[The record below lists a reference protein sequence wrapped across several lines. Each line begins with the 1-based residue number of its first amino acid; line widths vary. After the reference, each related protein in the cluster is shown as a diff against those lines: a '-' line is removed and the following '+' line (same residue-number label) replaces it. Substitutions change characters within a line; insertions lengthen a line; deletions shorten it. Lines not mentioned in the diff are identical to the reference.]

1 MSKGVSTII
10 HNWLSRILHSILK
23 HSTITKNKE
32 SVEICFTPPKNQPK
46 KFSYESEPSG
56 QYNQFIYDL
65 QYKVGLFKTIRENPP
80 YVANSFYFLPFFNFV
95 YWLISFL
102 TTSKSPNLHLHLE
115 VQNFLPKKLRTNI
128 RENYVK
134 GLWIPKVFCTA
145 EIIYWL
151 TDNT

>member
-1 MSKGVSTII
+1 MRSAS
-10 HNWLSRILHSILK
+10 LHQ
-23 HSTITKNKE
+23 
-32 SVEICFTPPKNQPK
+32 KNQPK
-46 KFSYESEPSG
+46 KLSYESEPSG
-56 QYNQFIYDL
+56 QHNQFIYDL
-65 QYKVGLFKTIRENPP
+65 QYKVGLFKKIRENPP

-115 VQNFLPKKLRTNI
+115 VENFLPKKLRTNI
-128 RENYVK
+128 GENYVK